1 MNFPPTHHIHPVC
14 RLENGE
20 TRATDDVLAEES
32 PVALVYNG
40 IAHVVLM
47 ATPADLAEL
56 ALGFSLSEGILGH
69 PGELYDI
76 ETKSGCNGIEVHL
89 DIASARFQALK
100 ARRRSMSGRSGCGLC
115 GIDSL
120 ASVRQALPPVAR
132 SGVISGNDI
141 QTALSHLHAHQTL
154 RNQTGSVHGA
164 AWVENGQIVRLF
176 EDIGRH
182 NALDKLLG
190 FGARQGLDWQQ
201 GFALISSRASYEMV
215 AKAAMLGVGCLVAV
229 SAPTALA
236 VRLAEEAGITLV
248 GFARPQQ
255 FTIYTQADYIDMTP
269 RIEQAV

>member
-1 MNFPPTHHIHPVC
+1 MIIEPATHSIHPVS
-14 RLENGE
+14 RVKHHAAA
-20 TRATDDVLAEES
+20 RTDDVLAEET

-56 ALGFSLSEGILGH
+56 ALGFSLSEGILAH
-69 PGELYDI
+69 AGELYDTEI
-76 ETKSGCNGIEVHL
+76 STGCNGIEVHL

-100 ARRRSMSGRSGCGLC
+100 ERRRNMSGRSGCGLC

-120 ASVRQALPPVAR
+120 ASVQTELPQVAR
-132 SGVISGNDI
+132 GGKIRAEEI
-141 QTALSHLHAHQTL
+141 QTALADLNAHQIL

-164 AWVENGQIVRLF
+164 AWVADGRIQCLF

-190 FGARQGLDWQQ
+190 HGAQQGIDWQH

-215 AKAAMLGVGCLVAV
+215 AKAAMLGIGCLVAV

-248 GFARPQQ
+248 GFAKPQQ
-255 FTIYTQADYIDMTP
+255 FTVYSRPDFIQM
-269 RIEQAV
+269 V